1 MNKQISEGSFKK
13 GSNFIY
19 GSTEANWV
27 GIRSG
32 SFVKVSD
39 VSGLFTITG
48 TEKRDFV
55 KKFESLSNDVIEIKE
70 DVSEILSAGDTLKVS
85 LRQYSVSETFIK
97 DAGSGYVVGDLLEV
111 ADNLAVVNSFDGTSS
126 AAVLKVDEV
135 NGEGGIKKVSLKDKG
150 KYFLDS
156 DLKQEFLVKGG
167 FGSKGKVEISLQ
179 HNGVVKTLEKT
190 IVRVDSKNIAT
201 VITLDSNFSET
212 VKKGEVHFQKWVI
225 ETKHPLK
232 EPSVINSRIT
242 ITRDFTPFLK
252 LPIIPGTSNLL
263 ESHYNKTISI
273 LDQKIEQLEKRIN
286 KL

>member
-1 MNKQISEGSFKK
+1 MNNQISEGSFKK

-19 GSTEANWV
+19 GSTEANWGGV
-27 GIRSG
+27 RSG

-39 VSGLFTITG
+39 ISGLFTVTG
-48 TEKRDFV
+48 TEKCKFV
-55 KKFESLSNDVIEIKE
+55 KKFEALNHDVIEIKE
-70 DVSEILSAGDTLKVS
+70 DVSEILNAGDILKVS
-85 LRQYSVSETFIK
+85 LKQYSVSEIFVK
-97 DAGSGYVVGDLLEV
+97 EAGSGYVVGDLLEV
-111 ADNLAVVNSFDGTSS
+111 ADDLAATNSFDGRSS

-135 NGEGGIKKVSLKDKG
+135 NGEGGIKRVSLKEKG

-179 HNGVVKTLEKT
+179 PNGVIKTIEKT
-190 IVRVDSKNIAT
+190 IIRVDSKSIAT
-201 VITLDSNFSET
+201 VITLDSNFTET
-212 VKKGEVHFQKWVI
+212 IKKGEVYFEKWVI

-232 EPSVINSRIT
+232 EASVINSRIT

-252 LPIIPGTSNLL
+252 LPIIPGTSNVL